1 MNKIIWNSNVK
12 VRLIGEGL
20 FNLLFWMYFP
30 FLTVYFGQRLGLQ
43 TAGLIMA
50 LPPLLSI
57 VGSLMGGSFADTLGR
72 RPVMLIGTFMQMS
85 MFILFA
91 VSSSPWIDYVAFIGI
106 GIGAA
111 FYRPASSAMVADTV
125 PKDELRQVYATFMT
139 VNNIGAVLGPVIGAV
154 FFFQYRQL
162 LLWTCAIVLLLY
174 FILIYFIVNETLP
187 VRSKQK
193 DVTTPLKYAFQS
205 RWSGYQLILKDRIFL
220 LYVIAGIFSL
230 FPVMQLD
237 LYLPVYVVENVP
249 KQPLIPH
256 LMDSYQLT
264 SQSIFGWLVGFNGLL
279 FVVLILPVTN
289 RLKHW
294 TEKRLFIISTL
305 LAGGGTFL
313 IVWNSSIWFL
323 FGCTLIFTLGEI
335 MRTPV
340 TQSFIGHYAPE
351 EARGQYLA
359 ADSLQNTLGKSLAP
373 LAIYMSGWIEP
384 LGIFTIILLF
394 SLVGV
399 CLYLQLFRL
408 YSPVQ
413 HQVEK

>member
-1 MNKIIWNSNVK
+1 MNKIYWNSNVK
-12 VRLIGEGL
+12 VRLVGEGL

-30 FLTVYFGQRLGLQ
+30 FLTVYFGQKLGLQ

-57 VGSLMGGSFADTLGR
+57 IGSLIGGSVADTLGR
-72 RPVMLIGTFMQMS
+72 RPVMLIGTFLQMS

-139 VNNIGAVLGPVIGAV
+139 VNNIGAVLGPIIGAV

-162 LLWTCAIVLLLY
+162 LLWTCATVLFLY
-174 FILIYFIVNETLP
+174 FITIYFIVSETLP
-187 VRSKQK
+187 NRSKQK
-193 DVTTPLKYAFQS
+193 DNTIPLKSAFQS
-205 RWSGYQLILKDRIFL
+205 QWSGYRLILKDRIFL
-220 LYVIAGIFSL
+220 IYVIAGICSL

-237 LYLPVYVVENVP
+237 LYLPVYVIENVP
-249 KQPLIPH
+249 QQPLVPY
-256 LMDSYQLT
+256 LMDSFQLT

-279 FVVLILPVTN
+279 FVLLIVPVTN

-294 TEKRLFIISTL
+294 SEKRLFVMSTIF
-305 LAGGGTFL
+305 AGGGTFL
-313 IVWNSSIWFL
+313 VGWNNNIWFL

-359 ADSLQNTLGKSLAP
+359 ADNLQNTLGKSLAP
-373 LAIYMSGWIEP
+373 LAIYASGCIAP

-394 SLVGV
+394 AIIGA

-408 YSPVQ
+408 YSSA
-413 HQVEK
+413 

>member
-1 MNKIIWNSNVK
+1 MNKTTWNPNVK

-30 FLTVYFGQRLGLQ
+30 FLTVYFGKGLGLQ

-50 LPPLLSI
+50 LPPLISI
-57 VGSLMGGSFADTLGR
+57 VGSLTGGSFADTLGR
-72 RPVMLIGTFMQMS
+72 RPVMLIGTFLQMT

-91 VSSSPWIDYVAFIGI
+91 VSSSPWINYVAFIGI
-106 GIGAA
+106 NIGAA
-111 FYRPASSAMVADTV
+111 FYRPASSAMIADTV

-139 VNNIGAVLGPVIGAV
+139 VNNIGAVLGPIIGAV
-154 FFFQYRQL
+154 FFFQHRQL
-162 LLWTCAIVLLLY
+162 LLWTCAIVLFLY
-174 FILIYFIVNETLP
+174 FITIYFIVSETLP
-187 VRSKQK
+187 VQSKQK

-205 RWSGYQLILKDRIFL
+205 KWSGYRLILKDRIFL
-220 LYVIAGIFSL
+220 LYVIAGTCSL

-237 LYLPVYVVENVP
+237 LYLPVYVIENVP
-249 KQPLIPH
+249 KQPLVPH
-256 LMDSYQLT
+256 LLDSFQLT
-264 SQSIFGWLVGFNGLL
+264 SQSIFGYLVGFNGLL
-279 FVVLILPVTN
+279 FVILILPVTN
-289 RLKHW
+289 RLKNW
-294 TEKRLFIISTL
+294 SERRLFVVSTL

-313 IVWNSSIWFL
+313 VGWNNNIWFL

-359 ADSLQNTLGKSLAP
+359 ADSLQNTLGKTLAP
-373 LAIYMSGWIEP
+373 LAIYASGWIAP

-394 SLVGV
+394 AIIGA

-408 YSPVQ
+408 YSPT
-413 HQVEK
+413 